1 MGGMNETSGTQ
12 TDPGPAGDQ
21 PSEHQGGQAGP
32 RVSRDQ
38 MRDIDRLRRSTTDRY
53 IAGVAGGLGRHFDV
67 DPTVIRVALVVLSF
81 FGGAGLLLYGAAWI
95 FLPDD
100 QSDRAPVDTRP
111 DVRRALLI
119 GAAVLAGLVFIGT
132 TFSDQ
137 GWGWGFPIPIIVLA
151 VIAIV
156 VFANR
161 DRRRDTPPPAPWGS
175 ATAAA
180 PGATPPHVSATTPE
194 GTTMSVTDA
203 PAGATDP
210 ASGAGTTPAY
220 GQAPPAWMP
229 PPPPSYVPPP
239 RPRRTGLVLFWPT
252 VALIAIAMGTL
263 GIVNTTVSM
272 PIAVYAAVALAITG
286 VMLLVGAFVG
296 RPGGLIALGLAA
308 SLALLISAAADS
320 ATGGEVDNLELR
332 ATPLT
337 AATVSEDYSVS
348 TGDIVVDLTQV
359 RDLEA
364 LDGREID
371 VHLNAGEITVHVPP
385 GLDVDVDARMR
396 YAGEIRVGE
405 SNRGGFDLTLER
417 TLSQG
422 FPNAPRITLDVDAR
436 VGQITVDHN

>member
-1 MGGMNETSGTQ
+1 MNETSGTQ

-21 PSEHQGGQAGP
+21 PADHRGGPNGP

-38 MRDIDRLRRSTTDRY
+38 MRDLDRLRRSSTDRY
-53 IAGVAGGLGRHFDV
+53 IAGVAGGLGRHFDI

-81 FGGAGLLLYGAAWI
+81 FGGAGLLLYGAAWL

-100 QSDRAPVDTRP
+100 QSNHAPIDTRT
-111 DVRRALLI
+111 DVRRALLL
-119 GAAVLAGLVFIGT
+119 GAAVLAGLVFVGT

-137 GWGWGFPIPIIVLA
+137 GWSWGFPIPILVLA

-161 DRRRDTPPPAPWGS
+161 DRRRNTPPPAPWGN
-175 ATAAA
+175 ATSPGGA
-180 PGATPPHVSATTPE
+180 PPSTTTPE
-194 GTTMSVTDA
+194 GTAMSVTDA
-203 PAGATDP
+203 PSGATDP
-210 ASGAGTTPAY
+210 ATGAGTTPAY

-229 PPPPSYVPPP
+229 PQPQAYVPPP
-239 RPRRTGLVLFWPT
+239 KPRRTGLVLFWPT

-263 GIVNTTVSM
+263 GIIDTTVSF
-272 PIAVYAAVALAITG
+272 PIATYAAVALAITG

-296 RPGGLIALGLAA
+296 RPGGLIALGLAGSVA
-308 SLALLISAAADS
+308 LAITGAADA
-320 ATGGEVDNLELR
+320 ATGGEVDNRELV
-332 ATPLT
+332 ATPLI
-337 AATVSEDYSVS
+337 AATVADDYSVS
-348 TGDIVVDLTQV
+348 TGEIVVDLTRV
-359 RDLEA
+359 RDLQA

-371 VHLNAGEITVHVPP
+371 VHLNAGEITVWVPP

-405 SNRGGFDLTLER
+405 VSRGGFDLTLER
-417 TLSQG
+417 TLSRG
-422 FPNAPRITLDVDAR
+422 IPNAPRITLDVDAR

>member
-1 MGGMNETSGTQ
+1 MNETSGTQ
-12 TDPGPAGDQ
+12 TDPGPAD
-21 PSEHQGGQAGP
+21 SHTGP

-53 IAGVAGGLGRHFDV
+53 IAGVAGGLGRHFDI

-81 FGGAGLLLYGAAWI
+81 FGGAGLLLYGAAWL

-100 QSDRAPVDTRP
+100 QSNHAPIDTRT
-111 DVRRALLI
+111 DVRRALLL
-119 GAAVLAGLVFIGT
+119 GAAVLAGLVFVGT

-137 GWGWGFPIPIIVLA
+137 GWSWGFPIPILVLA

-161 DRRRDTPPPAPWGS
+161 DRRRSTPPPAPWGS
-175 ATAAA
+175 TTP
-180 PGATPPHVSATTPE
+180 PGAPPSTPTSSSTTPE
-194 GTTMSVTDA
+194 GTAMSVTDA
-203 PAGATDP
+203 PTGATD
-210 ASGAGTTPAY
+210 PAY

-229 PPPPSYVPPP
+229 PQPPAYVPPP
-239 RPRRTGLVLFWPT
+239 KPRRTGLVLFWPT

-263 GIVNTTVSM
+263 GIIDTTVSF
-272 PIAVYAAVALAITG
+272 PIATYAAVALAITG

-296 RPGGLIALGLAA
+296 RPGGLIALGLAGSVA
-308 SLALLISAAADS
+308 LAITGAADA
-320 ATGGEVDNLELR
+320 ATGGDVDNRELV
-332 ATPLT
+332 ATPLA
-337 AATVSEDYSVS
+337 AATVADDYSVS
-348 TGDIVVDLTQV
+348 TGDIVVDLTRV
-359 RDLEA
+359 RDLQA

-371 VHLNAGEITVHVPP
+371 VHLNAGEITVWVPP

-405 SNRGGFDLTLER
+405 VSRGGFDLTLER

-422 FPNAPRITLDVDAR
+422 IPNAPRIQLDVDAR